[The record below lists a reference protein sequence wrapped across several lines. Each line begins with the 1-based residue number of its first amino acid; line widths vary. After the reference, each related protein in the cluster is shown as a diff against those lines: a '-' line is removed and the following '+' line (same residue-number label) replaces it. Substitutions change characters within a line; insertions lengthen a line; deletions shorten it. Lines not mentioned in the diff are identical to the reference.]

1 MESSPAN
8 ELQPLDWAVMGTYVV
23 VVAAVCFLTARASQ
37 GAKQFFL
44 ADSAAS
50 ALTVGAAFFASN
62 IGSDSII
69 GLSSAG
75 ATAGISAGFFDIASG
90 LAFVLLAYAFLPVYR
105 HSGVFTLPQWT
116 ERRFGPRVRL
126 YLSVLALLIYI
137 VNRISATLYCGG
149 LIFSV
154 TLGLNEWVSIGLLLV
169 ATGLTVTAGGLHSVL
184 VIENINT
191 VLLLVCGF
199 ATLGFAVEAA
209 GGWGSVAAAIS
220 AGSGQAEEAGIPPRF
235 LHMWSGGELYP
246 WQGLLLG
253 GPWLVGWFHLAEQE
267 MVQRGLSAAS
277 AGDAALGC
285 IIAGLLKLTIPFT
298 WAVPGLVAR
307 YLYPEE
313 LGCDAEAP
321 AGAECAEANRAFPV
335 LVMRVLPQGM
345 LGLMLAAMLAAV
357 LSVLAS
363 TFNSASTIFVFDVA
377 SKLPC
382 LERPPREPREEPGPD
397 LAAPPDAS
405 APPAAGSGEP
415 PPRSR
420 SRQRCR
426 GGSDDVAQSAASGG
440 DETAALAA
448 QPRPAEAPSE
458 EGDAGGVDA
467 HDRWLVLIGR
477 AWVGVMVVLGVAWIP
492 ALGRLSDSLYVSMQT
507 LNALLAPPVLAV
519 FVLGALWPRANEAGA
534 LAGLVA
540 GHLPG
545 IVRLVL
551 ATAEGAG
558 DPAAAASGDQPA
570 AGALGGGFTALNY
583 LYFAAAEGA
592 FSMAVVVAVSM
603 CVAPAKQP
611 RQVAPFGLLAA
622 LRCWSR
628 CCPGVGLGA
637 AEGEDPARAEAALMA
652 GCRAWD
658 AADKAEE
665 TELALRAERVAESQR
680 ADTRS
685 TCWRAIASLCERPPE
700 RGAAEQS
707 GGERDGAERKPE
719 AGGQLAS
726 SPAAAAAAAPS
737 EGEARAAIPA
747 PVASAAEGEALLGC
761 PEPAGRA
768 VSAPRPSEASRSAVR
783 ASQTRLSRMALAGAA
798 CLVAGVAALFA
809 ILA

>member
-1 MESSPAN
+1 MTHLSTTPISRDRPVQRPSVARREGPKRQAPTPQSDSRLP
-8 ELQPLDWAVMGTYVV
+8 
-23 VVAAVCFLTARASQ
+23 VVAV
-37 GAKQFFL
+37 
-44 ADSAAS
+44 
-50 ALTVGAAFFASN
+50 
-62 IGSDSII
+62 

-75 ATAGISAGFFDIASG
+75 ATAGLSAGFFDIASG

-154 TLGLNEWVSIGLLLV
+154 TLGLNEWVSIGLLLL
-169 ATGLTVTAGGLHSVL
+169 ATGVTVTAGGLHSVL
-184 VIENINT
+184 VVENINT

-209 GGWGSVAAAIS
+209 GGWAAVATAVT

-313 LGCDAEAP
+313 LGCDPNAP
-321 AGAECAEANRAFPV
+321 MGAECSQANRAFPV

-377 SKLPC
+377 TKLPC
-382 LERPPREPREEPGPD
+382 FQRPPLE
-397 LAAPPDAS
+397 AS
-405 APPAAGSGEP
+405 AETGSDVGAPVGSDAASGTTRGASP
-415 PPRSR
+415 TRSR
-420 SRQRCR
+420 SRQRR
-426 GGSDDVAQSAASGG
+426 PGVEDSLPREASAESEA
-440 DETAALAA
+440 TALAA
-448 QPRPAEAPSE
+448 RPRPE
-458 EGDAGGVDA
+458 EKNGGVSADGVDA
-467 HDRWLVLIGR
+467 HDRWLVLVGR

-507 LNALLAPPVLAV
+507 LNALLAPPILAV

-545 IVRLVL
+545 VVRLVL

-558 DPAAAASGDQPA
+558 DPAAAANGDQPA

-592 FSMAVVVAVSM
+592 FALSVVVVVSL
-603 CVAPAKQP
+603 CVAPTKQP
-611 RQVAPFGLLAA
+611 RQVAPFVLLAA

-628 CCPGVGLGA
+628 CCPGAGLGA
-637 AEGEDPARAEAALMA
+637 AEGEDPARAQATLMA

-658 AADKAEE
+658 AADQAEE
-665 TELALRAERVAESQR
+665 TELALRLERAAE
-680 ADTRS
+680 ADKADSRS
-685 TCWRAIASLCERPPE
+685 SCWRAIASFCERPPDTE
-700 RGAAEQS
+700 SPARGA
-707 GGERDGAERKPE
+707 GE
-719 AGGQLAS
+719 AGGTSAPGS
-726 SPAAAAAAAPS
+726 SEPLPEAHDAGMAPVAAT
-737 EGEARAAIPA
+737 GELRAAMPA
-747 PVASAAEGEALLGC
+747 PLASAAEGEALLG
-761 PEPAGRA
+761 EPAPARSA
-768 VSAPRPSEASRSAVR
+768 PSAPRPSEASRMAAR
-783 ASQTRLSRMALAGAA
+783 AAQTRLHQIALAGTA
-798 CLVAGVAALFA
+798 CLVAGVATLFA
-809 ILA
+809 VLA